1 MSKLE
6 QNTTSLDEVLAMV
19 NALPDAG
26 NGGGGGSATWTIGT
40 FTVTDNGMYEPGLNE
55 YVLESNDLRLS
66 ERICVLITELNGM
79 HIPLILFRN
88 NSSDSFDIK
97 RGSTSGN
104 AQLSVDY
111 ITTTENSITVYGEIL
126 SGAAV
131 GFRAI

>member
-19 NALPDAG
+19 NALPDAA
-26 NGGGGGSATWTIGT
+26 GGSGGSAAWTIGT

-88 NSSDSFDIK
+88 SSSDSFDIK